1 MRIVI
6 ALLVIGTLAS
16 CAVVRPG
23 EAGIRSSFGKLKG
36 EVKTGGVMV
45 FNPFVTRVVKIPVR
59 TINRELSISLPSKE
73 GLTIQSDISILYH
86 IKHER
91 VKELLMTVGLT
102 YDQIITA
109 VFRSAS
115 SDVCARYFAKDMHS
129 GERDVI
135 EKEIAAKMNQILGNR
150 GFEIEAVLLKSI
162 TLPSGLAK
170 AVENKLEAEQQAQQM
185 EFVLMRE
192 KKEAER
198 KIVEAQGTRDA
209 QLILSEGLTDKILQ
223 LRNIEMM
230 RDLIKSGNSKVIITD
245 GKTPAF
251 LNAETVR

>member
-1 MRIVI
+1 MKYVLIFIAIVSFS
-6 ALLVIGTLAS
+6 S
-16 CAVVRPG
+16 CAVIRPG
-23 EAGIRSSFGKLKG
+23 EVGVRSSFGKLKG
-36 EVKTGGVMV
+36 NIKEGGVMV
-45 FNPFVTRVVKIPVR
+45 FNPFVTRIIKIPTR
-59 TINRELSISLPSKE
+59 TINRELAISLPSKE

-86 IKHER
+86 VKGGKA
-91 VKELLMTVGLT
+91 KELITTIGT
-102 YDQIITA
+102 SFDPIITA

-129 GERDVI
+129 GQRDAI
-135 EKEIAAKMNQILGNR
+135 EKEICKKMNDMLQDK

-162 TLPSGLAK
+162 ALPPGLAK

-192 KKEAER
+192 QKEAER
-198 KIVEAQGTRDA
+198 KIVEAKGTRDA
-209 QLILSEGLTDKILQ
+209 QLILSEGLTDKILE

-230 RDLIKSGNSKVIITD
+230 RELIKSGNTKVIITD

-251 LNAETVR
+251 INTDKP

>member
-1 MRIVI
+1 MKH
-6 ALLVIGTLAS
+6 LVIILMALTLSS
-16 CAVVRPG
+16 CAVIRPG
-23 EAGIRSSFGKLKG
+23 EVGVRSTFGKLKG
-36 EVKTGGVMV
+36 DVKTGGLMV
-45 FNPFVTRVVKIPVR
+45 FNPFVTRIIKIPTR
-59 TINRELSISLPSKE
+59 TINRELNISLPSKE

-86 IKHER
+86 IQGEKS
-91 VKELLMTVGLT
+91 KDLIQNIGLS
-102 YDQIITA
+102 YDQIVTS
-109 VFRSAS
+109 VFRSAAA
-115 SDVCARYFAKDMHS
+115 DVCAKYYAKDMHS
-129 GERDVI
+129 GERDKI
-135 EKEIAAKMNQILGNR
+135 EKEVCAKMNDILRPR
-150 GFEIEAVLLKSI
+150 GFEIESVLLKSI

-198 KIVEAQGTRDA
+198 KKVEAEGTRDA

-230 RDLIKSGNSKVIITD
+230 RELIKSGNTKVIITD

-251 LNAETVR
+251 IDTNTK

>member
-1 MRIVI
+1 MR
-6 ALLVIGTLAS
+6 LLAILVLTAGMLSS

-23 EAGIRSSFGKLKG
+23 EAGVKSKYGKLRG

-45 FNPFVTRVVKIPVR
+45 FNPFTSRVIKVPVR

-73 GLTIQSDISILYH
+73 GLTIQSDISILYK
-86 IKHER
+86 IRQDR
-91 VKELLMTVGLT
+91 VKELIMGVGLN
-102 YDQIITA
+102 YDDIVTS

-129 GERDVI
+129 GQRDVI
-135 EKEIAAKMNQILGNR
+135 EKEIANKMNELLGER
-150 GFEIEAVLLKSI
+150 GFDIEAVLLKSI
-162 TLPSGLAK
+162 TLPAGLAR
-170 AVENKLEAEQQAQQM
+170 AVENKLQAEQQAQEM

-192 KKEAER
+192 TKEAER
-198 KIVEAQGTRDA
+198 KIIEAEGTRDA
-209 QLILSEGLTDKILQ
+209 QLIISEGLTDQILQ

-230 RDLIKSGNSKVIITD
+230 RDLIRSNNTKVIITD

-251 LNAETVR
+251 INADK